1 MILRMERGDL
11 SSDEAQQLAKLLE
24 HAQSGDFY
32 ALLGIKSS
40 ATEDEI
46 KTAYYGISR
55 TWHPDRHF
63 RRDLGDYAEHLDF
76 IFIQVNKAYKTLSD
90 PTTRRRIDRQAQQ
103 SQEAQQLRKPKSE
116 RPRRAPA
123 RPKRTEPEKPAAR
136 TRRSTAEPST
146 ADTQEERQARKQ
158 PKTSRGRAVRAMR
171 KQMRGQSS
179 RAKRYFEQG
188 KADYEGGNPGKAV
201 SSLHLACQFEP
212 KNAEYVK
219 LYRKVRSEARGLK
232 SEACIQAAISAEQ
245 FQNYREAIS
254 QYQRAVELNP
264 KDGMPFY
271 RLALLVK
278 RVEQDP
284 RRALSYLRQAVGKS
298 PETLEYRLE
307 LGELYVELGMG
318 LNARREFQA
327 VLKLDPAN
335 SRAKSGMKKT

>member
-24 HAQSGDFY
+24 HAQSGDLY
-32 ALLGIKSS
+32 ALLGVKSS
-40 ATEDEI
+40 ATEDEV

-63 RRDLGDYAEHLDF
+63 RRNLGDYAEHLDF

-90 PTTRRRIDRQAQQ
+90 PTSRRRIDRQAQQ
-103 SQEAQQLRKPKSE
+103 SQEAQQTRKSKPE
-116 RPRRAPA
+116 RPRRDPA
-123 RPKRTEPEKPAAR
+123 RPKRTESEKAAAR
-136 TRRSTAEPST
+136 TRRSTTAPGT
-146 ADTQEERQARKQ
+146 ADTQERQARKQ
-158 PKTSRGRAVRAMR
+158 PQSSRGRAVRAMR

-188 KADYEGGNPGKAV
+188 KADYEAGNPGKAV

-219 LYRKVRSEARGLK
+219 LYKKVRSEARGLK

-254 QYQRAVELNP
+254 HYQRAVELNP

-278 RVEQDP
+278 RIEQDP

-298 PETLEYRLE
+298 PSALEYRLE

-327 VLKLDPAN
+327 VLQLDRAN

>member
-1 MILRMERGDL
+1 MILRMECGDL

-24 HAQSGDFY
+24 HAQSGDLY
-32 ALLGIKSS
+32 ALLGVKSS
-40 ATEDEI
+40 ATEDEV
-46 KTAYYGISR
+46 KAAYYGISR

-90 PTTRRRIDRQAQQ
+90 PTSRRRIDRQAQQ
-103 SQEAQQLRKPKSE
+103 SQEAQQVRKPKTE
-116 RPRRAPA
+116 RPRRDPA
-123 RPKRTEPEKPAAR
+123 RPKRTEPEKAAAR
-136 TRRSTAEPST
+136 TRRSTTAPST
-146 ADTQEERQARKQ
+146 EDTQERPARKQ
-158 PKTSRGRAVRAMR
+158 PQTSRDRAVRAMR

-212 KNAEYVK
+212 KNAEYMK
-219 LYRKVRSEARGLK
+219 LYKKVRSEARGLK

-298 PETLEYRLE
+298 PDVLEYRLE
-307 LGELYVELGMG
+307 LGELYVELEMG

-327 VLKLDPAN
+327 VLKLDRAN